1 LPVLAPVHTPAD
13 PPLAPARPVDRR
25 RLALFAMLGVSAGLP
40 FSMFSSVLQLRLMA
54 HGAGLAVIGFFV
66 WVTLLPTA
74 KFAWAPLMDRVAVPG
89 LGRWGHRMGW
99 IMLSQGGI
107 ATAALALAIDAGD
120 ASVARTALW
129 AVLLAFW
136 TTTLEV
142 SADAW
147 RIEQAPTEAEQGPL
161 VAANV
166 WGYRTAMVAAGS
178 GALILADARGWPAA
192 YLVMFVAA
200 AVPLPVLAAMRPESG
215 ERAAGLASGRAAG
228 LATGLAAATAAYA
241 GIALLFA
248 GVGWVLLA
256 GAGAVGLTGSTNVT
270 PVVLGICFLPFVLMA
285 LAIPRIRRWG
295 ADAPLR
301 RSPSIGP
308 FVDFFWRFD
317 RGAIAILLFVSLYR
331 MGDVLALALAKPLV
345 KSLGY
350 SLTAIG
356 TADVAVALAASMA
369 GVALGGWLST
379 RWSQGWTL
387 ATGAV
392 LAAIGNWGFVWLS
405 HRPPSGA
412 ALYLATAADQFGNG
426 FAGCVFVV
434 YLSLLVNPR
443 HPAAQFAFLSGF
455 AFFLPRLLGGASG
468 AIHGAIGYDGFF
480 ALSGALSLLAV
491 ALLPLVIRLRPRE
504 A

>member
-1 LPVLAPVHTPAD
+1 MPALIPLPVALDQPRAPLPRSSRA
-13 PPLAPARPVDRR
+13 

-40 FSMFSSVLQLRLMA
+40 FTMFSSVLQLRLMA

-74 KFAWAPLMDRVAVPG
+74 KFAWAPLMDRLAVPG
-89 LGRWGHRMGW
+89 FGRWGHRMGW
-99 IMLSQGGI
+99 ILLSQGGI
-107 ATAALALAIDAGD
+107 AVAALVLALDADDSHFG
-120 ASVARTALW
+120 RTALW

-178 GALILADARGWPAA
+178 GALIVADHRGWAAA
-192 YLVMFVAA
+192 YLLVFAA
-200 AVPLPVLAAMRPESG
+200 MALPLPLLIARQPVRGSRLP
-215 ERAAGLASGRAAG
+215 GLAI
-228 LATGLAAATAAYA
+228 GLAALAVLYAAV
-241 GIALLFA
+241 ALVFA
-248 GVGWVLLA
+248 AIGLA
-256 GAGAVGLTGSTNVT
+256 VIGGAGALGVAGSRNIT
-270 PVVLGICFLPFVLMA
+270 PVVLGLCFAPFLLMA
-285 LAIPRIRRWG
+285 LAIPRIRTLP
-295 ADAPLR
+295 ADHRLR
-301 RSPSIGP
+301 RSPAIGP
-308 FVDFFWRFD
+308 FTDFFWRFD
-317 RGAIAILLFVSLYR
+317 RGAIAILAFVSLYR

-345 KSLGY
+345 RDMGY

-356 TADVAVALAASMA
+356 TADVVVALGASMA
-369 GVALGGWLST
+369 GVATGGWLST
-379 RWSQGWTL
+379 RWPQAWTL
-387 ATGAV
+387 TAGAV
-392 LAAIGNWGFVWLS
+392 LAALGNWAFVWLY
-405 HRPPSGA
+405 HLPPKVP
-412 ALYLATAADQFGNG
+412 ALYLATAADQFANG
-426 FAGCVFVV
+426 FAGTVFVV

-468 AIHGAIGYDGFF
+468 AIQGEIGYAGFF
-480 ALSGALSLLAV
+480 GLAGGLSLTAALMLPWV
-491 ALLPLVIRLRPRE
+491 ARLRPRGP

>member
-1 LPVLAPVHTPAD
+1 
-13 PPLAPARPVDRR
+13 
-25 RLALFAMLGVSAGLP
+25 MLGVSAGLP
-40 FSMFSSVLQLRLMA
+40 FSMFSGVLQLRLMA
-54 HGAGLAVIGFFV
+54 HGAPLAVIGFFV

-74 KFAWAPLMDRVAVPG
+74 KFAWAPLMDRLAVPG
-89 LGRWGHRMGW
+89 FGRWGHRMGW

-107 ATAALALAIDAGD
+107 AVSALALAIDAGD

-147 RIEQAPTEAEQGPL
+147 RIEQAPTEAEQGPM

-178 GALILADARGWPAA
+178 GALILADAYGWQAA
-192 YLVMFVAA
+192 YLVVFVAMA
-200 AVPLPVLAAMRPESG
+200 LPLPALAAIGPVRG
-215 ERAAGLASGRAAG
+215 GRAVG
-228 LATGLAAATAAYA
+228 LATGLAVAVVLYAAV
-241 GIALLFA
+241 ALMFA
-248 GVGWVLLA
+248 SVGAVLLA
-256 GAGAVGLTGSTNVT
+256 GATALGVATSRNVT
-270 PVVLGICFLPFVLMA
+270 PVVLGICFVPFVLMA
-285 LAIPRIRRWG
+285 LAIPRIRRLG
-295 ADAPLR
+295 PDARWR

-308 FVDFFWRFD
+308 FIDFFWRFD
-317 RGAIAILLFVSLYR
+317 RGAIAILAFVSLYR

-379 RWSQGWTL
+379 RWAQGWTL
-387 ATGAV
+387 ALGAV
-392 LAAIGNWGFVWLS
+392 LAAVGNWGFVWLS
-405 HRPPSGA
+405 WLPPSGV
-412 ALYLATAADQFGNG
+412 ALYVATAADQFGNG
-426 FAGCVFVV
+426 FAGTVFVV
-434 YLSLLVNPR
+434 YLSLLVNPE

-468 AIHGAIGYDGFF
+468 AIEGAIGYDGFF
-480 ALSGALSLLAV
+480 GLSGALSLLAV
-491 ALLPLVIRLRPRE
+491 AVLPLVIRLRPRVE
-504 A
+504 G